1 MAQLRCANTST
12 LWETIYAS
20 HNIKGNNACLCSLG
34 HLSAREE
41 IDSNATAW
49 RKIEVAASPYKKQK
63 KRNDTSTKPARKS
76 LQLKGI
82 CVSGE
87 EKEDMLKSKEER
99 QERVQKQRE
108 EIVKECREMRLCAAK
123 AVADAGAE
131 KAAKENPTATYEHC
145 LMRVRTMTEKGL
157 VNRVSVFVR
166 SSYFYR

>member
-1 MAQLRCANTST
+1 MQL
-12 LWETIYAS
+12 
-20 HNIKGNNACLCSLG
+20 
-34 HLSAREE
+34 
-41 IDSNATAW
+41 
-49 RKIEVAASPYKKQK
+49 Q
-63 KRNDTSTKPARKS
+63 
-76 LQLKGI
+76 GI
-82 CVSGE
+82 RVSGE